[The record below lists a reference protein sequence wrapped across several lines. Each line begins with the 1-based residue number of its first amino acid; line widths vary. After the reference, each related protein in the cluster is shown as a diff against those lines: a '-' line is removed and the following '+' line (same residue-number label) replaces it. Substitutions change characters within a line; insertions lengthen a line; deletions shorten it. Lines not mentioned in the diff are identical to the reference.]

1 MIARINLGLVEH
13 YPTARAA
20 LEEADAVLGFALS
33 RLMLD
38 GPETE
43 LTDTINAQPALMA
56 ASMAAM
62 RTGSRDGRGCVWCGR
77 RRLCRRA

>member
-1 MIARINLGLVEH
+1 MAGELVEH

-38 GPETE
+38 GPETD
-43 LTDTINAQPALMA
+43 LTDPLNAQPALMA
-56 ASMAAM
+56 ASMAAIAAA
-62 RTGSRDGRGCVWCGR
+62 S
-77 RRLCRRA
+77 

>member
-1 MIARINLGLVEH
+1 
-13 YPTARAA
+13 
-20 LEEADAVLGFALS
+20 
-33 RLMLD
+33 MLD

-62 RTGSRDGRGCVWCGR
+62 RALEAEMG
-77 RRLCRRA
+77 